1 VSAAHHLLHDRHA
14 NSQPWLANQFTEE
27 VASVDLTMTEVAAA
41 FRRVMGKQVAYQ
53 QIPFEAFE
61 QQAGEAMTTMYR
73 WFEKVG
79 YGADLVK
86 LKRDF
91 PEPTDL
97 EAYLRDHDW
106 AKPSESASA

>member
-1 VSAAHHLLHDRHA
+1 M
-14 NSQPWLANQFTEE
+14 
-27 VASVDLTMTEVAAA
+27 DLTMTEVAAA